1 MTANASPAVIYL
13 MGGGRSGSTVLD
25 NLLGGIPGYFA
36 AGELRYM
43 WERAVLGGQ
52 GCACGRSVQECPV
65 WSQVLAQVLAQ
76 VQAQAMAQGVE
87 TATLEEMARM
97 IVSLQRR
104 SVRLRHTWQLL
115 HPRLASAGN
124 RRDAEEYASYL
135 CKLYDAIS
143 AVTGARVIVDS
154 SKSPPDAALLIRWRA
169 APVRLIH
176 LVRDPRAVT
185 YSWTRVKLNPDRSV
199 ATELPPVSTL
209 RALADWWKSMLSA
222 AAVRRHRPGPIDA
235 TVRYEDLMRRPAAV
249 LAQLATV
256 NGQPLPPDQL
266 PFITPTTVLQRPNHS
281 IGGNPVRLRRGE
293 VVITEDTRWRHELS
307 RKQYLLATALT
318 LPLLKR
324 YRYPLSR

>member
-1 MTANASPAVIYL
+1 MTANPSPAVIYL

-43 WERAVLGGQ
+43 WERAVLGDQ
-52 GCACGRSVQECPV
+52 DCACGLNVQECPV
-65 WSQVLAQVLAQ
+65 WSRVLARTV
-76 VQAQAMAQGVE
+76 G
-87 TATLEEMARM
+87 TATLEETARS
-97 IVSLQRR
+97 IVVLQRQ
-104 SVRLRHTWQLL
+104 SVRLRHTWHVL
-115 HPRLASAGN
+115 HPRMASARH
-124 RRDAEEYASYL
+124 RRNAAVYARHL
-135 CKLYDAIS
+135 CDVYDAIG
-143 AVTGARVIVDS
+143 AVTGACVVVDS
-154 SKSPPDAALLIRWRA
+154 SKSPPDAALLTRWRD

-209 RALADWWKSMLSA
+209 RALVDWWKSILSA
-222 AAVRRHRPGPIDA
+222 EAVRRRRPGDLDV
-235 TVRYEDLMRRPAAV
+235 TVRYEDLVRQPAAV
-249 LAQLATV
+249 LAQLATLD
-256 NGQPLPPDQL
+256 GRPLPADQL
-266 PFITPTTVLQRPNHS
+266 PFTTPTTAVYGPNHS

-293 VVITEDTRWRHELS
+293 VVVAEDARWRRELS
-307 RKQYLLATALT
+307 LGQYLLATALT

>member
-1 MTANASPAVIYL
+1 MTVNASPAVIYL

-65 WSQVLAQVLAQ
+65 WSQVLAQL
-76 VQAQAMAQGVE
+76 QAQAMAQGVE
-87 TATLEEMARM
+87 TATLEEMART

-256 NGQPLPPDQL
+256 NGQPLPADQL